1 MKLRIPAFLPV
12 SESTIFQDV
21 SENTIG
27 AEQEYDTNEK
37 MKGNYGLSAR
47 IRSIPKTDSEY
58 GHLSEFS

>member
-1 MKLRIPAFLPV
+1 MPV
-12 SESTIFQDV
+12 RGGSIFQDM

-47 IRSIPKTDSEY
+47 IRSISKTDSEY
-58 GHLSEFS
+58 VHLSEFS

>member
-1 MKLRIPAFLPV
+1 MPV
-12 SESTIFQDV
+12 RGGSIFQYM

-27 AEQEYDTNEK
+27 AEQEYDSNEM

-47 IRSIPKTDSEY
+47 IRSIPKADSEY

>member
-1 MKLRIPAFLPV
+1 MPV
-12 SESTIFQDV
+12 SGSTIFQYM

-27 AEQEYDTNEK
+27 AEKEYDTNEK

-58 GHLSEFS
+58 GQASEFS